1 MTTSRTTPFSNPQ
14 RGGITIVV
22 ALVLIVLMSL
32 AAFSMSRNSIRE
44 LATSG
49 SILQGGKATEAANA
63 GLDWYVVW
71 SQPDNAQAALSS
83 STATGNQ
90 NLAKAMRDLTT
101 YGANWY
107 GALSSDSLLA
117 STSSSR
123 NWDMAAAIT
132 SNESQTATNDMVF
145 DNTAAG
151 VVKQAGNNNGNPV
164 VQRFDLFVRYLGVVQ
179 SSVSSTGNAASG
191 GTAAGSSSPGERYY
205 QVVSTGN
212 AAVPVGNGSYLRY
225 QQRREMITSAP
236 PF

>member
-1 MTTSRTTPFSNPQ
+1 MKTSRPSLFSNPQ
-14 RGGITIVV
+14 RGGITIIV
-22 ALVLIVLMSL
+22 ALVLIMLMSL
-32 AAFSMSRNSIRE
+32 AAFSLSRNSLRE

-63 GLDWYVVW
+63 GLDWYVIW
-71 SQPDNAQAALSS
+71 SQPDNAQAALAGSGS
-83 STATGNQ
+83 TGNQ
-90 NLAKAMRDLTT
+90 NLAKAMKDLTT
-101 YGANWY
+101 NGANWY
-107 GALSSDSLLA
+107 GALSSDGLLA
-117 STSSSR
+117 STSSAR
-123 NWDMAAAIT
+123 TWDMAAAIT
-132 SNESQTATNDMVF
+132 SNESQTATSDMVF

-164 VQRFDLFVRYLGVVQ
+164 VQRFDLLVRYLGVVQ
-179 SSVSSTGNAASG
+179 SSISSTGNAASG

-212 AAVPVGNGSYLRY
+212 AAIPIGNGSYLRY